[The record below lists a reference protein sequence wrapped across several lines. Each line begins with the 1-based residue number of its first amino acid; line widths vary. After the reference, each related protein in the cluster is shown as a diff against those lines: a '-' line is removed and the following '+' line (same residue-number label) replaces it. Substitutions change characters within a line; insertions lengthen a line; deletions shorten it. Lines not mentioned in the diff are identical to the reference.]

1 MVTLNGVLNEGP
13 WWLVIDLRL
22 PYDTEIS
29 QDGHQIRIPFATSES
44 AQHAAAQLTVSV
56 EHHPP
61 VIPGTVIEQA
71 ELP

>member
-1 MVTLNGVLNEGP
+1 MLKEGP

-29 QDGHQIRIPFATSES
+29 QDDHQIRVPFATAES
-44 AQHAAAQLTVSV
+44 VKRAAAEVTVSV

-61 VIPGTVIEQA
+61 VISGVIIEQA